1 MQFTGKFIIF
11 LNVLASTEQ
20 EVLDQ
25 QDFQFTDGP
34 TYGYVHGGWVLK
46 ACELSIQCIYILFG
60 EADHTLDVPQL
71 EVNQKEKITMQLQ
84 SFPTNTWAGVLFC
97 TNAQLDSRSSAVTV
111 STISALFSARQRLAR
126 LAE

>member
-1 MQFTGKFIIF
+1 MVTIRLVGFFQITAVGTRATVRRCIQSFDEVLFSGFKLMQFTGKFIIF

-84 SFPTNTWAGVLFC
+84 SFPTNT
-97 TNAQLDSRSSAVTV
+97 
-111 STISALFSARQRLAR
+111 
-126 LAE
+126 